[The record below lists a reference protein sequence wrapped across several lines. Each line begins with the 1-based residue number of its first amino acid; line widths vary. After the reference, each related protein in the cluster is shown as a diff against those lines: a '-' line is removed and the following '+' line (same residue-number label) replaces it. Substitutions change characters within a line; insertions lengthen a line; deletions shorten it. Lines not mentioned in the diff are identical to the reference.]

1 MKERLSVMQA
11 AQLLGIAPETV
22 RYLMEK
28 GELPIGRVIKNQR
41 RNTFLIYRE
50 LVNREIGK

>member
-1 MKERLSVMQA
+1 MERLTVMQA

-41 RNTFLIYRE
+41 RNTYLIFRE